1 MKKLLVFLLILST
14 GSVTAQERHFTKSG
28 KISFDATTSTSPEK
42 IAATTNTAICVLEK
56 GSGKIQFSVALKS
69 FEFANALMQEH
80 FNENYVESH
89 KFPKAEFRG
98 QILQPE
104 KINYQQN
111 VINKVTVKGTMLLHG
126 AQKEIES
133 NGTITIQNGKIILSS
148 TFVLLLKDFGIKI
161 PGLVSDKV
169 GEQVKISLEATL
181 DPLNK

>member
-1 MKKLLVFLLILST
+1 MKKLLFFLLIFSI
-14 GSVTAQERHFTKSG
+14 GSITAQERHFTKSG
-28 KISFDATTSTSPEK
+28 KITFDATTSKSPEK

-56 GSGKIQFSVALKS
+56 STGKIQFSVILKS

-89 KFPKAEFRG
+89 KFPKAEFKG
-98 QILQPE
+98 QLMQPE
-104 KINYQQN
+104 KISYQQN
-111 VINKVTVKGTMLLHG
+111 ASNTVTVKGTMFLHG
-126 AQKEIES
+126 VQKEMES
-133 NGTITIQNGKIILSS
+133 SGTISIQNGNIFLSS